1 MAINGQSTDNTQS
14 NYNVL
19 GLPLVENYIETVE
32 EGDPLNSLGNNTGK
46 IKLFTW
52 LGHDSITY
60 PQTDQA
66 GVGWILAE
74 DWYPYQRP
82 TFVTPPFAGYVSG
95 HSVFSRT
102 AAELLTMMTG
112 SEFFPGG
119 LGEFRAKANE
129 FLVFE
134 EGPSVDVVLQW
145 ATYKDASDQTS
156 LSRIWGGIHPPA
168 DDINGRFIGKIVA
181 EDVYD
186 FAVPYFN
193 STLSIDDNLETSNI
207 IIYPN
212 PTKNRELY
220 ISNTEINDIIEI
232 FDIQGRKIK
241 LNNKN
246 YSEVN
251 RTTKLKFNSVI
262 SKGMYLLKI
271 NDVSK
276 MIIINN

>member
-193 STLSIDDNLETSNI
+193 STLSIVDNLETSNI

>member
-1 MAINGQSTDNTQS
+1 
-14 NYNVL
+14 
-19 GLPLVENYIETVE
+19 
-32 EGDPLNSLGNNTGK
+32 
-46 IKLFTW
+46 
-52 LGHDSITY
+52 
-60 PQTDQA
+60 
-66 GVGWILAE
+66 
-74 DWYPYQRP
+74 
-82 TFVTPPFAGYVSG
+82 
-95 HSVFSRT
+95 
-102 AAELLTMMTG
+102 
-112 SEFFPGG
+112 
-119 LGEFRAKANE
+119 
-129 FLVFE
+129 
-134 EGPSVDVVLQW
+134 VDVVLQW